1 MIFFEYLYPA
11 KKMKMKMKFIFIFL
25 AGYESL
31 SASPVMDA
39 IIFIHGTI
47 ISRKDIPKLIFDFSS
62 TAWEDIEKKRWNRDV
77 ETLRAIYGNKK
88 GLSEITETN
97 ISKKIYN
104 TVFIP
109 FKKDFEL
116 YISRNN
122 FYYTFNWSGS
132 LLKEARKKA
141 SQELATAI
149 IQLKKEHPSIKITVI
164 CHSHGGN
171 VLLET
176 ADILKT
182 TNISIDCAILLG
194 TPISKKTEAWA
205 AIKNKDK
212 EYVFTKIL
220 NIFSQWDWVQPLDIL
235 SNDYAF
241 CKKSFPISKTEK
253 TNIINQKENIYSHWS
268 FYYLLPFDPKPFIME
283 IPTILSK
290 SEN

>member
-1 MIFFEYLYPA
+1 MNSFKRLLLRIEKKTKFFLLL
-11 KKMKMKMKFIFIFL
+11 FFL
-25 AGYESL
+25 VWNQNF
-31 SASPVMDA
+31 SASDVMHA
-39 IIFIHGTI
+39 IIFVHGTI
-47 ISRKDIPKLIFDFSS
+47 ISRKDVMPLIFDFSS
-62 TAWEDIEKKRWNRDV
+62 KAWEEIEKKRWNRKI
-77 ETLRAIYGNKK
+77 ETLRAIYGNEK
-88 GLSEITETN
+88 GLSPITETN
-97 ISKKIYN
+97 ISKKIYT
-104 TVFIP
+104 TVFFP
-109 FKKDFEL
+109 FKKNFEL
-116 YISRNN
+116 YISKNTL
-122 FYYTFNWSGS
+122 YYSFNWSGS

-149 IQLKKEHPSIKITVI
+149 IQLKEEHPSIKITVI

-205 AIKNKDK
+205 VIKNKDK

-220 NIFSQWDWVQPLDIL
+220 NIFSQWDWLQPLDIF

-241 CKKSFPISKTEK
+241 CKKSFPISNKEK
-253 TNIINQKENIYSHWS
+253 TNIINQKENSESHWS
-268 FYYLLPFDPKPFIME
+268 FYYLLPFNPKPFIME

-290 SEN
+290 SKN